1 MSWADTVKLLRESP
15 GNLRDVSNHQ
25 TNQYLQSNTTTVT
38 QQVNQQI
45 NQSFILR
52 QNDTPSSTN
61 QVPENTNIAPKDH
74 IRQEPIVLNNNNS
87 TVTPANKPFSIEQ
100 QIQSLSIK
108 LQQDKEQS
116 DQRFSGFSTL
126 ITQMIDSN
134 NQRFQRQQL
143 ENQIHSSACMMGLQ
157 ELASQLNLT
166 ISLTEDLQKKA
177 TKSILS
183 NMSITKELQNES
195 VVEKNY
201 SLSLL
206 RQQRQINLIIWINLQ
221 PSI

>member
-1 MSWADTVKLLRESP
+1 MEQFDIAAISTKDLNRATESGMSWADTVKLLRESP

-134 NQRFQRQQL
+134 NQRFQ
-143 ENQIHSSACMMGLQ
+143 
-157 ELASQLNLT
+157 
-166 ISLTEDLQKKA
+166 
-177 TKSILS
+177 
-183 NMSITKELQNES
+183 
-195 VVEKNY
+195 
-201 SLSLL
+201 
-206 RQQRQINLIIWINLQ
+206 
-221 PSI
+221 